1 MEKHINHFLKFAA
14 KELNLSKMPKI
25 NLVGHSEDQ
34 KKTFGHYANDDS
46 VTVRAKG
53 RHPLDVMRTLA
64 HELTH
69 YKQKS
74 NKLKPVQA
82 KEDEANAVAGRI
94 MRKYDEQN
102 PKIFSEDAT
111 AASAVPANAVGDQG
125 ISASSLGPIQ
135 GFSPL
140 LGKKKDEKRTMLSRI
155 APSSSLTDKAGEK
168 GKSLRDIIG
177 KNKADKDMK
186 KEKKFINPFG
196 V

>member
-1 MEKHINHFLKFAA
+1 MEKRIQHFIKFAA
-14 KELNLSKMPKI
+14 KELKLSTLPKI
-25 NLVGHSEDQ
+25 NLVGHSEDS
-34 KKTFGHYANDDS
+34 KRAFGHYKDHGGI
-46 VTVRAKG
+46 TVRMVG
-53 RHPLDVMRTLA
+53 RHPLDVMRTIA

-69 YKQKS
+69 YKQRSKNS
-74 NKLKPVQA
+74 KDQS
-82 KEDEANAVAGRI
+82 KEDQANAIAGRI

-155 APSSSLTDKAGEK
+155 APSSSLADKAGEK

-177 KNKADKDMK
+177 KNKVDKDMK